1 MYLFFCVVCVC
12 IYQDEDICSEAL
24 AMLDESSSCGSVQS
38 SYLLWEKN
46 RHMAVGSISIFN
58 FTNTFMLGGY

>member
-1 MYLFFCVVCVC
+1 MHLFFLCVCVF
-12 IYQDEDICSEAL
+12 QDEDICSEAL

-46 RHMAVGSISIFN
+46 RHMAVGSIVN
-58 FTNTFMLGGY
+58 FTSKFMLGGY